1 MTPKAWRDLVSRI
14 LDQPFSF
21 TSAWLRYS
29 QPRSEPMRTEPMRT
43 EPMRTEPMSE
53 PVVLRTVEDG
63 ICIIT
68 LNRPAALNALD
79 RNLLEGLRD
88 AVFAAEHDRGV
99 RCVIIRGGDHFM
111 AGGDLKWFYGLIEG
125 RSVEEKTVLV
135 PAAGTGGSRYH
146 HEHAAHAEARDCQR
160 ERSRGRFRAQPDDG
174 LRPRDCCRQRVFH
187 ARLLPDRHHP

>member
-29 QPRSEPMRTEPMRT
+29 QP
-43 EPMRTEPMSE
+43 RTEPMSE

-125 RSVEEKTVLV
+125 RSVE
-135 PAAGTGGSRYH
+135 
-146 HEHAAHAEARDCQR
+146 
-160 ERSRGRFRAQPDDG
+160 
-174 LRPRDCCRQRVFH
+174 
-187 ARLLPDRHHP
+187 